1 MKFLRVKVKSSND
14 MANPGSETNG
24 RIETIVLFKSIIWL
38 LLILISIN
46 HAFLSITPIT
56 MNRCKSRI
64 KFELKLSYEAYDLL
78 RSFNNLGS
86 LLGAIIFTLII
97 EKINHKHTLISF
109 LLINCICHFS
119 FYLKLPFLVLLIS
132 RFISGLVTSYCTIYF
147 PFWVDKFGI
156 NNWIGFMQAL
166 VQISKIFGVSIGYS
180 LFSILGNRNWNYF
193 FLIESVLVTIVT
205 FLMYLI
211 PSDYYD
217 KRYIDMERENKID
230 INIDEK
236 VEKETVIKDIF
247 FNIPFLLLQFY
258 RGKIIFINQANRYY
272 YSNQLDS
279 AIFGNEKNFVFHS
292 YLFNTVLSSFLGI
305 ITGSLILIMIGG
317 QNSKHSFLCLFY
329 LQLLSCFLGFLSNKY
344 DSTVFF
350 NIMICLFNYFNSAC
364 GIISI
369 NVSFSLMAKSL
380 KGISCGILNIIHNL
394 IGILP
399 AFKGYKLIKNYVG
412 EKGIINVLMLYGL
425 IGCIELMVADIYIKF
440 NKVKLGQKY

>member
-236 VEKETVIKDIF
+236 VEKETVI
-247 FNIPFLLLQFY
+247 
-258 RGKIIFINQANRYY
+258 
-272 YSNQLDS
+272 
-279 AIFGNEKNFVFHS
+279 
-292 YLFNTVLSSFLGI
+292 
-305 ITGSLILIMIGG
+305 
-317 QNSKHSFLCLFY
+317 
-329 LQLLSCFLGFLSNKY
+329 
-344 DSTVFF
+344 
-350 NIMICLFNYFNSAC
+350 
-364 GIISI
+364 
-369 NVSFSLMAKSL
+369 
-380 KGISCGILNIIHNL
+380 
-394 IGILP
+394 
-399 AFKGYKLIKNYVG
+399 
-412 EKGIINVLMLYGL
+412 
-425 IGCIELMVADIYIKF
+425 
-440 NKVKLGQKY
+440 